1 MNYCNF
7 HTGLCDGH
15 SLVTRTEYPHHS
27 PDMRCVRHIYEAK
40 PFKEHPLGKIML
52 HSV

>member
-15 SLVTRTEYPHHS
+15 KHRVPTSFTRNEV
-27 PDMRCVRHIYEAK
+27 CAWHIYEAK
-40 PFKEHPLGKIML
+40 PFKDDPLGKIMF